1 METLGQE
8 EKVSRGNRSA
18 DGPPAG
24 VSSFAKVCRAESKG
38 TDWARVNYILNI
50 YGGVTLGLGTLMIIV
65 AVFLY
70 RKPPA
75 RDISMKYVSDQHQ
88 MMMMGGRQSGHG
100 SSIHRFIRRGSRSG
114 SRSFLPEH
122 SQNVL
127 RTSSSVFSSGSSA
140 FGRPSASGVD
150 TMSEVSSV
158 ATDTLSEASS
168 SMAPSTVM
176 SVSHVRGMHGQ
187 AGPGVYY
194 L

>member
-1 METLGQE
+1 
-8 EKVSRGNRSA
+8 
-18 DGPPAG
+18 
-24 VSSFAKVCRAESKG
+24 
-38 TDWARVNYILNI
+38 
-50 YGGVTLGLGTLMIIV
+50 
-65 AVFLY
+65 
-70 RKPPA
+70 
-75 RDISMKYVSDQHQ
+75 MKYVSDQHQ

-127 RTSSSVFSSGSSA
+127 RTSSSVFSSGTSA